1 MHSPVNKVCGGFIFV
16 RGQSGLCHVS
26 VFLIFMY
33 TPKNCKKPG
42 FVEFSLIT
50 VMVLCVGVVTYIV
63 PLIIELSNN
72 YQERER
78 KKEREVKI
86 CKENICI
93 GKLVFYFTFLCQLNY
108 QCDLTCIL
116 ICVPCFVFVH

>member
-1 MHSPVNKVCGGFIFV
+1 MHPPVNKVCGGFMCV

-50 VMVLCVGVVTYIV
+50 VIVLCVGVVTYIV
-63 PLIIELSNN
+63 PLIMKLSNN

-78 KKEREVKI
+78 EKKREKGQIMQEKYLLRKTHV
-86 CKENICI
+86 
-93 GKLVFYFTFLCQLNY
+93 LFYIF
-108 QCDLTCIL
+108 
-116 ICVPCFVFVH
+116 VPIELSM

>member
-1 MHSPVNKVCGGFIFV
+1 MIFLFKKSNSIITVAAVTIFDSSSLETYSVYSSSPMHPPVNEVCGGFMCV
-16 RGQSGLCHVS
+16 RGKSRLCHVS

-63 PLIIELSNN
+63 PLIIKLSNN

-78 KKEREVKI
+78 EV
-86 CKENICI
+86 
-93 GKLVFYFTFLCQLNY
+93 
-108 QCDLTCIL
+108 
-116 ICVPCFVFVH
+116 

>member
-1 MHSPVNKVCGGFIFV
+1 
-16 RGQSGLCHVS
+16 
-26 VFLIFMY
+26 MY

-63 PLIIELSNN
+63 PLIIKLSNN

-108 QCDLTCIL
+108 QCDLTCVL
-116 ICVPCFVFVH
+116 ICVPCLVFLH

>member
-1 MHSPVNKVCGGFIFV
+1 
-16 RGQSGLCHVS
+16 
-26 VFLIFMY
+26 MY

-63 PLIIELSNN
+63 PLIIKLSNN

-78 KKEREVKI
+78 KKRER
-86 CKENICI
+86 
-93 GKLVFYFTFLCQLNY
+93 GKNMQGKYLHRKTRVLFYIF
-108 QCDLTCIL
+108 
-116 ICVPCFVFVH
+116 VPIELSM